1 MKSLQNILK
10 ERLAEAIKNRDF
22 AAIESMEPLLVKVM
36 EKPHNLILLSD
47 AYKYSHHKIYAQGTT
62 KIYSYLE
69 SRGGKFNETL
79 MYGLQIFLKEYLEGM
94 AITMEDINEA
104 EWYMNQ
110 VFGRTDVFD
119 RKLWEYILTNH
130 GGKLPIKIK
139 AVPEGLSIP
148 VKNVLMTV
156 ENTDDNCPWLTNFLE
171 SILLQVWYP
180 ITVATLSREVK
191 KVVMEAFDTTCD
203 LPADVIDFIAEF
215 VLNDFG
221 FRGVSSVQSARNGG
235 SAHLVNFCG
244 SDNVYAGKAPVEFY
258 KSDKIYVASIPAT
271 EHSVMTQEGEEGEC
285 NVMKRVLQIF
295 PTGPVACVSDSY
307 NIFRA
312 CGQYWGDELKA
323 LVLSRPSEPG
333 NQLVVRPDSGDPKRT
348 LLEVFNI
355 LFDKFGF
362 TLNSKGFKVLP
373 PQIRVIQGDGVN
385 LYSIIDIIQMLIE
398 EKISME
404 NLVFGMGGK
413 LLQADINRDTQN
425 FAFKACFAIINGKE
439 RNLIKH
445 PTEIDAEGNIIR
457 SFKNSKSGKM
467 KLIKT
472 ADGYRTM
479 TSKEDGFEEA
489 EDIMVTVFEN
499 GSLTVEWTFD
509 EIRQRAKIPVTNK
522 VSVTE

>member
-1 MKSLQNILK
+1 MQSLQRLLK
-10 ERLAEAIKNRDF
+10 RRLAEAIKNRDF
-22 AAIESMEPLLVKVM
+22 EAIVDMEPLLIKAL

-47 AYKYSHHKIYAQGTT
+47 AYKYSHHKIYAKGTT

-69 SRGGKFNETL
+69 SRGGKFDETVF
-79 MYGLQIFLKEYLEGM
+79 YGLQIFIKEYLQGM
-94 AITMEDINEA
+94 TFTMEDIDEA
-104 EWYMNQ
+104 EWYLTQ
-110 VFGRTDVFD
+110 VFGKEGVFD
-119 RKLWEYILTNH
+119 RTKWEYILNEH

-139 AVPEGLSIP
+139 AVPEGISVP

-156 ENTDDNCPWLTNFLE
+156 ENTDDNCSWLTNFLE
-171 SILLQVWYP
+171 SILLQIWYP

-191 KVVMEAFDTTCD
+191 KVVMKAFNDTCD
-203 LPADVIDFIAEF
+203 LPAETIEFIAEF

-258 KSDKIYVASIPAT
+258 NSDKIYVASIPAT

-285 NVMKRVLQIF
+285 NVMKRVLQVF

-312 CGQYWGDELKA
+312 CGQYWGEELKE
-323 LVLSRPSEPG
+323 LILSRPSEPG

-362 TLNSKGFKVLP
+362 TVNTKGFRVLP

-385 LYSIIDIIQMLIE
+385 LNSIIEILAMLVE

-425 FAFKACFAIINGKE
+425 FAFKACFAVINGKE
-439 RNLIKH
+439 TNLIKH
-445 PTEIDAEGNIIR
+445 PTEIDADGNIIR
-457 SFKNSKSGKM
+457 SFKNSKSGRM

-472 ADGYRTM
+472 ADSYRTI
-479 TSKEDGFEEA
+479 TSKEAGFEEA
-489 EDIMVTVFEN
+489 EDVMVTVFEN
-499 GSLTVEWTFD
+499 GVITQEWSF
-509 EIRQRAKIPVTNK
+509 EEVRAKAKVPVIA
-522 VSVTE
+522 SVLV